1 MTEVF
6 ADTSYFITLL
16 SPSNEAYERAHS
28 VTVAMQAKLVTTE
41 WVLAELGNALARSR
55 TRAWILQTLRA
66 LHSNPSVIVVKADA
80 DSFNTGSE
88 LYASRL
94 DKDWSLTDYISFI
107 VMKERNI
114 SQALT
119 GDRHFEQAGF
129 QVLLK

>member
-6 ADTSYFITLL
+6 ADTSYSIALL
-16 SPSNEAYERAHS
+16 SPSDEAYEKAHS

-55 TRAWILQTLRA
+55 TRAWFIQTLRA
-66 LHSNPSVIVVKADA
+66 LHSNPGVIVVKADS
-80 DSFNTGSE
+80 DSFNTGAE

-94 DKDWSLTDYISFI
+94 DKDWSLTDCISFI

-119 GDRHFEQAGF
+119 GDRHFEQAGL